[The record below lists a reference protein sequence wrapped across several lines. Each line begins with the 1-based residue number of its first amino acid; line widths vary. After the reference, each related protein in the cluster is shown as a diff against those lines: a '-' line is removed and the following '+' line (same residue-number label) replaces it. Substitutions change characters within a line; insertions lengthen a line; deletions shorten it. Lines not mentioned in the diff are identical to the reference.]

1 MSGRRLAYELGLPEA
16 PRDGAPVAV
25 LLHGRGSH
33 RGDLQ
38 GLRAGLPQ
46 GTIVVTPEA
55 PHPGGPW
62 GYGPG
67 WAWYRYVAEDRVV
80 EDTLVESLELLDGF
94 IGDLG
99 AILPVRPGPLFL
111 GGFSQGGTTSLA
123 YALTRPG
130 RVVGVL
136 NFSGFLVDGDAVP
149 VTEESAGG
157 LPVFWGHGVGD
168 PAIPFALGDRG
179 RSRLTAVGA
188 ELTTGDY
195 QIGHWIDPSELADA
209 GRWLQGVI
217 DNVRATR
224 G

>member
-1 MSGRRLAYELGLPEA
+1 MMGATLAYELGLPET

-38 GLRAGLPQ
+38 ALGPGLPE

-67 WAWYRYVAEDRVV
+67 WAWYRYLAEDRVD
-80 EDTLVESLELLDGF
+80 EDTLRRSLEALDGF
-94 IGDLG
+94 LPDLES
-99 AILPVRPGPLFL
+99 ILPVKPGPVFL

-130 RVVGVL
+130 RVAGVL
-136 NFSGFLVDGDAVP
+136 NFSGFLVDGPSVP
-149 VTEESAGG
+149 LDPESTEDLA
-157 LPVFWGHGVGD
+157 VFWGHGTGD
-168 PAIPFALGDRG
+168 PAIPFALGVRG
-179 RSRLTAVGA
+179 RERLSAAGA
-188 ELTTGDY
+188 DLTTGDY
-195 QIGHWIDPSELADA
+195 PIGHWIDAAELADA
-209 GRWLQGVI
+209 GRWMAA
-217 DNVRATR
+217 RAE
-224 G
+224 